1 MKTFRITRWTTSAAH
16 PNETG
21 VSLDILDTLPSGI
34 VRRESYDL
42 MVPGRFDTPGSG
54 LDAAV
59 MGILVAE
66 GLIEPPTEAPV

>member
-1 MKTFRITRWTTSAAH
+1 MNTFRITSWTTSASH
-16 PNETG
+16 PDETA
-21 VSLDILDTLPSGI
+21 VSLDVLSTSPSGI
-34 VRRESYDL
+34 VRRYPYDL